1 MKINLAGKFAL
12 ITGSSEG
19 IGFHIAKTLQENGC
33 KVVINGRNKSK
44 LNSASKKLQNCFA
57 IKGDVSNYKQANK
70 IITNYKKH
78 FKQLDILV
86 CNVGNGKKIN
96 EIADIDEWH
105 KSFNVNFW
113 STINIIK
120 SAEKILIKSKS
131 SIICISSIC
140 GLEHISGAPIPYSV
154 AKSAL
159 NSFVV
164 NQSNFF
170 ANFKTRINA
179 IAPGNIIFQGST
191 WSKKMKKSPI
201 KTKNYINQ
209 NVPLKLF
216 GKPDD
221 VSNMVLYLCSDKTK
235 YITGSIFKIDGG
247 QVRSW

>member
-105 KSFNVNFW
+105 KSFNENFW
-113 STINIIK
+113 STINVIK

-191 WSKKMKKSPI
+191 WSKKMKKSPV

>member
-19 IGFHIAKTLQENGC
+19 IGFHISKTLQENGC

>member
-19 IGFHIAKTLQENGC
+19 IGFYIAKTLQENGC

-105 KSFNVNFW
+105 KSFNENFW

-191 WSKKMKKSPI
+191 WSKKMKKSPV